1 MRESRHK
8 IIFGVDPKG
17 EELLRSN
24 AHKVMGLFQEAVN
37 REIVKN
43 MGIPADLFKDQGNLV
58 SYTAAAPTTEHI
70 IEDMHKAIAEIERLP
85 KIEPMPIVERSEA
98 LGRKRVQHK
107 LPRSKKKRIRKK
119 WRRNPKNWRYEWDE
133 VGYRLPSI
141 DGPWGL
147 IKIPGRIILSP
158 PLHDKYLELVESH
171 SRPWPGRAVAGSD
184 S

>member
-37 REIVKN
+37 REVVKN
-43 MGIPADLFKDQGNLV
+43 MGIPADLFKTQDGNV
-58 SYTAAAPTTEHI
+58 SYTAAASAAPTAKQI

-107 LPRSKKKRIRKK
+107 LPPIVTGKRSHL
-119 WRRNPKNWRYEWDE
+119 
-133 VGYRLPSI
+133 GF
-141 DGPWGL
+141 
-147 IKIPGRIILSP
+147 
-158 PLHDKYLELVESH
+158 
-171 SRPWPGRAVAGSD
+171 
-184 S
+184 